1 LDILSLRLDELCT
14 EEYNTNRAAFHGL
27 TFFSQTVKTNGFV
40 MGRPREFDLDE
51 ALDRALEVFW
61 RKGYEGTSIPD
72 LTEAMGINRPS
83 LYAAFGNKE
92 SLFGKVLDRYAEKS
106 GSHVREALNEPT
118 AKGVVEK
125 LLNGTVTLL
134 SNPRQ
139 PKGCLL
145 VQGALTCGEEADCI
159 RLELIARRALLQ
171 TALRDRFQKAIDE
184 HDLPATSNAADLAR
198 FVTTFMHGLAVQAA
212 SGAKK
217 AEMLRVVDLFL
228 QACGCCGLSAG
239 QVSLAAIASGS

>member
-1 LDILSLRLDELCT
+1 
-14 EEYNTNRAAFHGL
+14 
-27 TFFSQTVKTNGFV
+27 

-51 ALDRALEVFW
+51 ALDRAMEVFW

-92 SLFGKVLDRYAEKS
+92 SLFGKVLDRYSEKS

-118 AKGVVEK
+118 ARDVVEK
-125 LLNGTVTLL
+125 LLNGTVALL

-159 RLELIARRALLQ
+159 RRELIARRTLLQ
-171 TALRDRFQKAIDE
+171 TALRDRFQKAIDAR
-184 HDLPATSNAADLAR
+184 DLPAISNATDLAR
-198 FVTTFMHGLAVQAA
+198 FVTTFMNGLAVQAV
-212 SGAKK
+212 SGAKR
-217 AEMLRVVDLFL
+217 AELRRVAELFL
-228 QACGCCGLSAG
+228 EAWGSCGLSAH